1 MVDEDYFLKQFDIR
15 NGFRRVPIRPC
26 NCDGVGRFCGGRD
39 NHAAPAG
46 PNIGGDDEAPTNLT
60 LSSLSHDAGSG
71 QRLASSQECD
81 TRFW

>member
-1 MVDEDYFLKQFDIR
+1 MVDEEYFLEQIDIR

-46 PNIGGDDEAPTNLT
+46 PDIGDD
-60 LSSLSHDAGSG
+60 D
-71 QRLASSQECD
+71 D
-81 TRFW
+81 